1 MRECFPQFFAAVKSQ
16 IFAKFLEFSVC
27 NLEVQLEHS
36 KTPKMQFFTFSR
48 FTFLQ
53 KAPSFKCYHG
63 GIKEKERQRRDK
75 QSLFGN

>member
-36 KTPKMQFFTFSR
+36 KTPKMQVFTFSR
-48 FTFLQ
+48 
-53 KAPSFKCYHG
+53 
-63 GIKEKERQRRDK
+63 
-75 QSLFGN
+75 